1 MKGIRSFMVM
11 LMMPLVTLSV
21 SMDND
26 EGRVPVAQEPRNIQ
40 NQCRVREQQFH
51 FLHHCFGPL
60 PQKATR
66 VLKDLRR
73 YAENDGGDFRVALL
87 GRVRDFLLDEI
98 STALQEIAASRGQHA
113 DRAAV
118 LPHAQEFLEIKL
130 EGPYR
135 EKNDGQSPY
144 DDPDLLARSTF
155 TYFVGSY
162 LRSSGAVARFVIEQE
177 INFD

>member
-1 MKGIRSFMVM
+1 MKGIQIFIVM
-11 LMMPLVTLSV
+11 LMIPLGTVPTSA
-21 SMDND
+21 DND
-26 EGRVPVAQEPRNIQ
+26 EMRIVQRHGNPQ
-40 NQCRVREQQFH
+40 NHQHIRTQQFQ

-87 GRVRDFLLDEI
+87 GRVRDFLLEEACA
-98 STALQEIAASRGQHA
+98 ALQEIAADRGCQV

-118 LPHAQEFLEIKL
+118 LPHAENFLRVKL

-135 EKNDGQSPY
+135 EKNDGQCPY
-144 DDPDLLARSTF
+144 ADPDLLARGTF
-155 TYFVGSY
+155 TYFVGSH
-162 LRSSGAVARFVIEQE
+162 LRSSGSLARFVIEQG
-177 INFD
+177 IRFD